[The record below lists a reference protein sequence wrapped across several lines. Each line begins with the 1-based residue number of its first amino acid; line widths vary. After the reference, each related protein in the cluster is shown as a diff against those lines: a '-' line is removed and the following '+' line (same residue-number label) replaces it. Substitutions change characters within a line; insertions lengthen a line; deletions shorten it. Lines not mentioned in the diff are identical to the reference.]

1 MLDICMHH
9 PQKLMEKKRKKIE
22 HILHDCALLVKE
34 FFGFKEIIQL
44 FEA

>member
-1 MLDICMHH
+1 MHASST
-9 PQKLMEKKRKKIE
+9 KINGEEKKKIE
-22 HILHDCALLVKE
+22 YILHDCALLVKE